1 MVQADPKLQSSG
13 LRRVSRA
20 SQIPLHHQVA
30 NDLRELILSGAWPP
44 GKRIPGELELIEL
57 FGASRTTI
65 RQALANLQHEGL
77 VTRHAG
83 LGSFVRDPTITA
95 GPHALTSFSEEM
107 RARGMTSTSEVLAA
121 EVVAADDEIAARLE
135 VSVGAPV
142 VRLERLR
149 SGDGRPIG
157 LQVAHLPAALV
168 PGLEATDLTN
178 SSLYDVLEERFRI
191 VIEEAEETYV
201 AATVDPY
208 VAGRLGVPPGSPALV
223 VERVAWSDGRPV
235 EYTRSVMRGDRYR
248 VNVRLRRPASSR
260 GRRRVPAPGAAR

>member
-1 MVQADPKLQSSG
+1 MVQAESAPRPSD

-30 NDLRELILSGAWPP
+30 NDLRDLIVSGAWAP
-44 GKRIPGELELIEL
+44 GQRIPGELELIEL
-57 FGASRTTI
+57 YGASRTTI
-65 RQALANLQHEGL
+65 RQALSNLAHEGL
-77 VTRHAG
+77 IARQAG
-83 LGSFVRDPTITA
+83 RGSFVRDATITA
-95 GPHALTSFSEEM
+95 GPYALTSFSDEM
-107 RARGMTSTSEVLAA
+107 RARGMASTSEVLASA
-121 EVVAADDEIAARLE
+121 VVAADEEIVARLD
-135 VSVGAPV
+135 VPLGAPI

-168 PGLEATDLTN
+168 PGLELADLTN
-178 SSLYDVLEERFRI
+178 SSLYDILEERYRI

-208 VAGRLGVPPGSPALV
+208 VANRMGVQPGSPALV
-223 VERVAWSDGRPV
+223 VERVGWHDGRPV

-248 VNVRLRRPASSR
+248 VNFRLRRTASAR
-260 GRRRVPAPGAAR
+260 GRRRSPGIGTPR